1 MKGLLSNK
9 EAMKMNIKKYIEDY
23 NLDKFDQLFIIG
35 SLVYV
40 VWYMIYAVK
49 KIAECVGAFK

>member
-9 EAMKMNIKKYIEDY
+9 EATKMNIKKYIDDY

>member
-1 MKGLLSNK
+1 
-9 EAMKMNIKKYIEDY
+9 MNIKKYIEDY